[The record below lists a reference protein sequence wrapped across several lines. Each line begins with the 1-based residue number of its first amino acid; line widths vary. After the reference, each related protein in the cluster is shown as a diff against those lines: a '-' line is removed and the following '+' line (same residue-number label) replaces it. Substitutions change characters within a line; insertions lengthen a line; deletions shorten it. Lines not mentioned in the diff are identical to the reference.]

1 MKSRRAR
8 FWWIALGAVGIYLL
22 LPGPL
27 VISDKRWDCS
37 GAGGCRVSFTVR
49 NITPFTVC
57 RKIIVGT
64 YTLARHSRG
73 TYEVESTG
81 VESITLELGPHR
93 EEPVDM
99 AVRGGSLNDGRGP
112 GPSVTVNWCWL

>member
-1 MKSRRAR
+1 MRSRRAR

-57 RKIIVGT
+57 RKITVGT
-64 YTLARHSRG
+64 YTLAGRSRG
-73 TYEVESTG
+73 TYEVQPTG
-81 VESITLELGPHR
+81 AESITLELGPHR
-93 EEPVDM
+93 EQPVYM
-99 AVRGGSLNDGRGP
+99 AVHGGSLNARGS
-112 GPSVTVNWCWL
+112 PSVTVRWCWL